1 MSLIQEKMLKIG
13 KFIIRIFELLKFIV
27 YLMAYI
33 TFYTWFAL
41 ESKNR
46 DTRKTKFL
54 LKYTVANNSLHFRAD
69 FWGYAD
75 IHE

>member
-1 MSLIQEKMLKIG
+1 
-13 KFIIRIFELLKFIV
+13 
-27 YLMAYI
+27 MAYI

-54 LKYTVANNSLHFRAD
+54 LKDTMANNSLHFRAD